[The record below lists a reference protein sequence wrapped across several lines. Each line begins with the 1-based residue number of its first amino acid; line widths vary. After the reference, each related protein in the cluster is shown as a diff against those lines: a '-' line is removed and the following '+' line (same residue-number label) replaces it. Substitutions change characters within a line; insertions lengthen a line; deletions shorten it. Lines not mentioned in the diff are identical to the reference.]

1 MRALL
6 VVMLACGLCAPAV
19 ADERDDAKREFGAGQ
34 QADKQKDYH
43 VAIEHYLRAYE
54 LVPHPFALFN
64 IAADYEQLG
73 DLKQA
78 VHFYEKYISETQDPA
93 DRERVKRILN
103 DLKARPGAVTIHTS
117 PDGAR
122 LVIDGKEQ
130 GTTPFSGML
139 RGGRH
144 VIVVEYEGQ
153 RQQRDLYVELGQPV
167 EELIRFGAQQGMIQV
182 SGTPVG
188 APVYIDNVPVG
199 VLPARVPEP
208 AGEHQVRVMQMG
220 FAPFETTAMVQPGS
234 TTDVH
239 AELVK
244 GDSIDLPGATKPA
257 ILLYYLFGTTG
268 GADVRG
274 NGGYFGFD
282 LGVHSPRADFLV
294 SLGRTGEGSSIDAQ
308 FRYFFADWR
317 FAPFLGVGYS
327 YVQQGPGYELTG
339 GVRYDLLRGPKFGVG
354 LLAQFAL
361 RIYAGH
367 EDDSGTNPMTT
378 DAGVFMPITATVQV
392 FWR

>member
-6 VVMLACGLCAPAV
+6 LVMLACGLAV
-19 ADERDDAKREFGAGQ
+19 ADERDDAKREFAAGQ

-78 VHFYEKYISETQDPA
+78 VHFYEKYINETQDPS

-122 LVIDGKEQ
+122 LVIDGKDQ
-130 GTTPFSGML
+130 GTTPFTGML
-139 RGGRH
+139 KGGRH
-144 VIVVEYEGQ
+144 TVVVEYEGQ
-153 RQQRDLYVELGQPV
+153 RQQRDIYIELGSPV
-167 EELIRFGAQQGMIQV
+167 DENIRFGAQQGLIQV

-188 APVYIDNVPVG
+188 ATVYVDNVPVG

-208 AGEHQVRVMQMG
+208 SGEHSVRVMQMG

-234 TTDVH
+234 TTEVH

-244 GDSIDLPGATKPA
+244 GDGPELPGVTRPA
-257 ILLYYLFGTTG
+257 ILLYYQFGIGG
-268 GADVRG
+268 GADV
-274 NGGYFGFD
+274 
-282 LGVHSPRADFLV
+282 
-294 SLGRTGEGSSIDAQ
+294 TGEGGFYGIDLGLHHERFDVLTNIGKTAAGGSVDVA
-308 FRYFFADWR
+308 FRYYLFPWKFS
-317 FAPFLGVGYS
+317 PFVGGGYS
-327 YVQQGPGYELTG
+327 YVQNGGGWEAIG
-339 GVRYDLLRGPKFGVG
+339 GVRYDITRGTRGGVAALVQFSLRW
-354 LLAQFAL
+354 
-361 RIYAGH
+361 YASSPG
-367 EDDSGTNPMTT
+367 DPDMSPPVAARDSG
-378 DAGVFMPITATVQV
+378 VFLPITGMLELY
-392 FWR
+392 WR